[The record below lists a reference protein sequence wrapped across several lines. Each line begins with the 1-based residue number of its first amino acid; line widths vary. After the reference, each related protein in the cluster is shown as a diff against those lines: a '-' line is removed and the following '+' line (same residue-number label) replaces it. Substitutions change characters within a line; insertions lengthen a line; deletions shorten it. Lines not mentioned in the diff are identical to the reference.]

1 MSAVYPMVT
10 QNPDDTDPH
19 TLTPTETVDPAASAV
34 EAYIEG
40 TTGDGGDAGFPW
52 VALIGFLAVM
62 VAVFVVA
69 VRLRRRFG

>member
-1 MSAVYPMVT
+1 MGAVESAPETV
-10 QNPDDTDPH
+10 
-19 TLTPTETVDPAASAV
+19 ETVDPAASAV

-40 TTGDGGDAGFPW
+40 TTGEGGDAGFPW

-69 VRLRRRFG
+69 VRMRRRFG